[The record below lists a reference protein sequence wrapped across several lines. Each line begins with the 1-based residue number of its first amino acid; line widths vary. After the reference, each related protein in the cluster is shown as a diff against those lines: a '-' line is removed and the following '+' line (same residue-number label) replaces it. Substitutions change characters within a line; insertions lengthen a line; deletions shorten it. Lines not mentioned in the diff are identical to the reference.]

1 MSINPQM
8 LMQVLLNKNP
18 QMMQHIQQYQKQLMG
33 NQQLMSQFQTFK
45 SNMQNNPQM
54 RQQVLEEAMNKMGLS
69 PNPDKK

>member
-1 MSINPQM
+1 
-8 LMQVLLNKNP
+8 MQVLLSKNP
-18 QMMQHIQQYQKQLMG
+18 QMMQQIQQYQKQLMG

-69 PNPDKK
+69 PNPEKK

>member
-1 MSINPQM
+1 MKSI
-8 LMQVLLNKNP
+8 VILL
-18 QMMQHIQQYQKQLMG
+18 IALLIG

-69 PNPDKK
+69 PNPEKK

>member
-8 LMQVLLNKNP
+8 LMQVLLKKNP
-18 QMMQHIQQYQKQLMG
+18 QMMQQIQQYQKQLMG

-69 PNPDKK
+69 PNPEKK